1 MCRQGGFFMVKK
13 RSLRGKINL
22 FLCIL
27 LVFIMFPVFI
37 TSFFGRMEAE
47 KWFFQKPEIAIT
59 EMEEKLPRIVA
70 KQINI
75 HMPEELIKA
84 QCVIAR
90 TQLMAAQEKEETPPA
105 EFTISQLQELWGE
118 QYENYYQKLQR
129 LAEETVG
136 ETLQYN
142 GNDIYAAYHQV
153 SAGNTR
159 TMQEYYEKSE
169 MPYLVGV
176 SCHEDT
182 SAAGYLNVYFWTKE
196 EFINLCKSVFPEET
210 ISGGSDIQIQKR
222 DSAGYVLQVQVGQT
236 MYEGE
241 TFRKKLNLPS
251 SHFELTLLEEDVRI
265 VTMGQGHGFGMS
277 QHMGK
282 VLAEEGKNYREILEY
297 FYNGVIILE

>member
-1 MCRQGGFFMVKK
+1 MVKK

-22 FLCIL
+22 FLCAL
-27 LVFIMFPVFI
+27 LVFIIFPVFI
-37 TSFFGRMEAE
+37 TSFFGRMELE
-47 KWFFQKPEIAIT
+47 KLFFQKPETAMT
-59 EMEEKLPRIVA
+59 EIESKLPQIVA

-90 TQLMAAQEKEETPPA
+90 TQLMAAGEKGETLPA
-105 EFTISQLQELWGE
+105 EFTILELQELWGE
-118 QYENYYQKLQR
+118 QYENYYQKLQS
-129 LAEETVG
+129 LIEATAG

-159 TMQEYYEKSE
+159 TMSEYYEKSE
-169 MPYLVGV
+169 MPYLTGTA
-176 SCHEDT
+176 CHEDA
-182 SAAGYLNVYFWTKE
+182 SAEGYLNVYFWTKE

-210 ISGGSDIQIQKR
+210 INSGSDIQIQKR
-222 DSAGYVLQVQVGQT
+222 DSAGYVLQVQAGQT
-236 MYEGE
+236 IYEGE
-241 TFRKKLNLPS
+241 VFRKKLNLPS
-251 SHFELTLLEEDVRI
+251 SCFELTLIDEDVRI

-282 VLAEEGKNYREILEY
+282 ILAEKGKTYREILEY
-297 FYNGVIILE
+297 FYKDITIGES

>member
-90 TQLMAAQEKEETPPA
+90 TQLMAAQEKEETPRWML
-105 EFTISQLQELWGE
+105 FVCSRNTSGTRTIFS
-118 QYENYYQKLQR
+118 R
-129 LAEETVG
+129 L
-136 ETLQYN
+136 
-142 GNDIYAAYHQV
+142 
-153 SAGNTR
+153 SRSNTR
-159 TMQEYYEKSE
+159 CY
-169 MPYLVGV
+169 
-176 SCHEDT
+176 
-182 SAAGYLNVYFWTKE
+182 
-196 EFINLCKSVFPEET
+196 
-210 ISGGSDIQIQKR
+210 
-222 DSAGYVLQVQVGQT
+222 
-236 MYEGE
+236 
-241 TFRKKLNLPS
+241 
-251 SHFELTLLEEDVRI
+251 
-265 VTMGQGHGFGMS
+265 
-277 QHMGK
+277 
-282 VLAEEGKNYREILEY
+282 
-297 FYNGVIILE
+297 